1 MNDIAVITGGTVV
14 SEEVGLTLEKSEV
27 SVLGRCKNITITKD
41 DTIVM
46 NGYGDKNAIEDRV
59 QAIKDQLE
67 VTTSE
72 YDREKMQERL
82 AKLKGTFIKFIYLQ
96 TF

>member
-1 MNDIAVITGGTVV
+1 
-14 SEEVGLTLEKSEV
+14 
-27 SVLGRCKNITITKD
+27 
-41 DTIVM
+41 
-46 NGYGDKNAIEDRV
+46 V